1 MIVLLQHQRGANTQ
15 SSTTEKLFK
24 AAFVQDV
31 TDFSIYTIF
40 ILKIFKFNIK
50 QFDKNIVLSY
60 NTFNVIL
67 KLVHL
72 MKGKSSLLRQVPEN
86 RWLVKTGDGGQ
97 RKILPE
103 DRR

>member
-31 TDFSIYTIF
+31 TDFRIYTIF

-50 QFDKNIVLSY
+50 
-60 NTFNVIL
+60 
-67 KLVHL
+67 
-72 MKGKSSLLRQVPEN
+72 
-86 RWLVKTGDGGQ
+86 
-97 RKILPE
+97 
-103 DRR
+103 

>member
-1 MIVLLQHQRGANTQ
+1 MIVLLQHQRGINTQ
-15 SSTTEKLFK
+15 PSITDKLCK

-31 TDFSIYTIF
+31 TDFRIYSIF

-103 DRR
+103 DWR

>member
-15 SSTTEKLFK
+15 PSITDKLCK

-31 TDFSIYTIF
+31 TDFIIYSIF

-72 MKGKSSLLRQVPEN
+72 MKGKSSLLRQVPES
-86 RWLVKTGDGGQ
+86 RWMVKTGDGGQ

-103 DRR
+103 DWR

>member
-31 TDFSIYTIF
+31 TDFRFYTIF

-50 QFDKNIVLSY
+50 
-60 NTFNVIL
+60 
-67 KLVHL
+67 
-72 MKGKSSLLRQVPEN
+72 
-86 RWLVKTGDGGQ
+86 
-97 RKILPE
+97 
-103 DRR
+103 

>member
-1 MIVLLQHQRGANTQ
+1 
-15 SSTTEKLFK
+15 
-24 AAFVQDV
+24 
-31 TDFSIYTIF
+31 
-40 ILKIFKFNIK
+40 
-50 QFDKNIVLSY
+50 
-60 NTFNVIL
+60 
-67 KLVHL
+67 

>member
-1 MIVLLQHQRGANTQ
+1 MINFVKLL
-15 SSTTEKLFK
+15 
-24 AAFVQDV
+24 FVQDV
-31 TDFSIYTIF
+31 TDFRIYSIF

-67 KLVHL
+67 KFVHL
-72 MKGKSSLLRQVPEN
+72 MKGKSSLLRQVPES
-86 RWLVKTGDGGQ
+86 RWMVKTGDGGQ

-103 DRR
+103 DWR

>member
-1 MIVLLQHQRGANTQ
+1 MIVLLQHKHGANTQ
-15 SSTTEKLFK
+15 SSITDKLCK

-31 TDFSIYTIF
+31 TDFRIYSIF

-67 KLVHL
+67 KSVHL
-72 MKGKSSLLRQVPEN
+72 MTGKSSLLRQVPES

-103 DRR
+103 DWR

>member
-1 MIVLLQHQRGANTQ
+1 LFCCKISREQRRHLQLLISFA
-15 SSTTEKLFK
+15 KLL
-24 AAFVQDV
+24 FVQDV
-31 TDFSIYTIF
+31 TDFRIYSIF

-67 KLVHL
+67 KSVHL
-72 MKGKSSLLRQVPEN
+72 MKGKSNLLRQVPES
-86 RWLVKTGDGGQ
+86 RWMVKTGDGGQ

-103 DRR
+103 DWR

>member
-31 TDFSIYTIF
+31 TDFRFYSIF
-40 ILKIFKFNIK
+40 ILEIFNFKIK
-50 QFDKNIVLSY
+50 QFDKYIFLSY